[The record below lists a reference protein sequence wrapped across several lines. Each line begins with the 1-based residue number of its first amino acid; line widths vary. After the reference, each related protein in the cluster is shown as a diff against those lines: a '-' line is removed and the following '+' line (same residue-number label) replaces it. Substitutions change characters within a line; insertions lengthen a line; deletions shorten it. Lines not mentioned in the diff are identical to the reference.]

1 MTTTNPHPN
10 PDPGTPPA
18 CPDTP
23 PAASVGSDS
32 PLPAGLE
39 APAVLRAVWW
49 GQVRSWIEQVWGVV
63 VVWWTRLVPDAVAS
77 LCAKPFRAVAMMCGI
92 YLGVCGALS
101 SLMLADIQQ
110 ASVTY
115 RFDLQRSHHVVTAV
129 MGPTTLDPLMNAQ
142 LRELDGV
149 IAAGQMAPWNPL
161 QPFTTGPAD
170 TRYRTATLL
179 AADAGGLAAADAHT
193 VAGTPVELID
203 GLAGRDV
210 VWIGHHL
217 ASDLGYAPGPPR
229 ILTLSGR
236 EMSVAGVVQAPEGFG
251 YLNSG
256 IITHPD
262 DAAAIGPPEEGV
274 RWLAR
279 VRPGA
284 ADIIAE
290 HAEQSWTAVGA
301 AAHNQ
306 TAQDGKIL
314 STGVGQDLRLL
325 GIGLGIVVGVVSM
338 FAIANTLMM
347 AVHQR
352 AAELGLRAAIGWSR
366 RRLATLVLTEA
377 ALCGTLAAT
386 IAAATSYLALACW
399 TTTTG
404 NHFVADPTTTATVT
418 ALGIAASIIGGLAP
432 ALTAAQQSPLT
443 AMRS

>member
-1 MTTTNPHPN
+1 MR
-10 PDPGTPPA
+10 
-18 CPDTP
+18 
-23 PAASVGSDS
+23 
-32 PLPAGLE
+32 
-39 APAVLRAVWW
+39 RA
-49 GQVRSWIEQVWGVV
+49 WGVL

-115 RFDLQRSHHVVTAV
+115 RFDVQRSHHVVTAV
-129 MGPTTLDPLMNAQ
+129 TGPATLDPLMSAQ

-170 TRYRTATLL
+170 TQYRTATLI
-179 AADAGGLAAADAHT
+179 AADGGGLAAADAHA

-203 GLAGRDV
+203 ELAGQDV

-217 ASDLGYAPGPPR
+217 AADLGYTIGPAR
-229 ILTLSGR
+229 TVILSGR

-256 IITHPD
+256 IIAHPD
-262 DAAAIGPPEEGV
+262 DAVAISPPKEGI

-290 HAEQSWTAVGA
+290 HAEHSWTAVGA
-301 AAHNQ
+301 AADNQ

-352 AAELGLRAAIGWSR
+352 AAELGLRAAMGWSR
-366 RRLATLVLTEA
+366 RRLAALVLTEA

-399 TTTTG
+399 TAATG
-404 NHFVADPTTTATVT
+404 NHFVADPAVTSIVTV
-418 ALGIAASIIGGLAP
+418 AGVVASLAGGAGP
-432 ALTAAQQSPLT
+432 AFAAAQQSPLT